1 MENIKGKIVQ
11 VVGPVV
17 DVQFNDGELPK
28 LNEAIKIDNHG
39 EELIIEVS
47 EHIGDNTVR
56 CIAMDTTD
64 GLIRGMEATATGNP
78 IMVPV
83 GEKTLGR
90 MVNVLGQPID
100 GKEMDMD
107 GVKLSPIH
115 RDPPSFEQQQPVPEV
130 FETGIKVVD
139 LICPYTKGGKIGYDV
154 IVDAISKLNVED
166 ESDLFVVVPNAW
178 KADLRKDPDYK
189 AARMGEVV
197 YSGQVGTIC
206 GIPVIFTNAL
216 KTEAFVMNKEAIKL
230 FMKKDI
236 EVEQDRD
243 IETKT
248 NTVSLT
254 TYYICALVDN
264 TKICKIVEASA

>member
-83 GEKTLGR
+83 G
-90 MVNVLGQPID
+90 
-100 GKEMDMD
+100 
-107 GVKLSPIH
+107 
-115 RDPPSFEQQQPVPEV
+115 
-130 FETGIKVVD
+130 
-139 LICPYTKGGKIGYDV
+139 
-154 IVDAISKLNVED
+154 
-166 ESDLFVVVPNAW
+166 
-178 KADLRKDPDYK
+178 
-189 AARMGEVV
+189 
-197 YSGQVGTIC
+197 
-206 GIPVIFTNAL
+206 
-216 KTEAFVMNKEAIKL
+216 
-230 FMKKDI
+230 
-236 EVEQDRD
+236 
-243 IETKT
+243 
-248 NTVSLT
+248 
-254 TYYICALVDN
+254 
-264 TKICKIVEASA
+264 

>member
-115 RDPPSFEQQQPVPEV
+115 RDPPSFEHPQTGPEV
-130 FETGIKVVD
+130 FETGIKVR
-139 LICPYTKGGKIGYDV
+139 IT
-154 IVDAISKLNVED
+154 
-166 ESDLFVVVPNAW
+166 
-178 KADLRKDPDYK
+178 
-189 AARMGEVV
+189 
-197 YSGQVGTIC
+197 
-206 GIPVIFTNAL
+206 
-216 KTEAFVMNKEAIKL
+216 
-230 FMKKDI
+230 
-236 EVEQDRD
+236 
-243 IETKT
+243 
-248 NTVSLT
+248 TVQSQ
-254 TYYICALVDN
+254 
-264 TKICKIVEASA
+264 E

>member
-115 RDPPSFEQQQPVPEV
+115 RDPPSFEQQQTVPEV
-130 FETGIKVVD
+130 FETGIKVR
-139 LICPYTKGGKIGYDV
+139 IT
-154 IVDAISKLNVED
+154 
-166 ESDLFVVVPNAW
+166 
-178 KADLRKDPDYK
+178 
-189 AARMGEVV
+189 
-197 YSGQVGTIC
+197 
-206 GIPVIFTNAL
+206 
-216 KTEAFVMNKEAIKL
+216 
-230 FMKKDI
+230 
-236 EVEQDRD
+236 
-243 IETKT
+243 
-248 NTVSLT
+248 TVQSQ
-254 TYYICALVDN
+254 
-264 TKICKIVEASA
+264 E